1 MSELNDIIA
10 ARSHELS
17 RGGLWCRG
25 GECGTLDPAEYG
37 ARDFRVLIA
46 RLSSYED
53 TSLSFTHDLLY
64 ALVADRG
71 WFPDWAFLP
80 NAQDRAVYAE
90 SGIPW
95 MFGIQAKRTI
105 RDYDAVALSNSISQE
120 TVNIVHMLKNSGVP
134 LEKSKRMEDEGLPL
148 ILLGGANAGS
158 SCALFHPDPA
168 VDGIFMGEDLDAIA
182 SLFSLIRDGR
192 AKGTPKR
199 EVLRILE
206 SVPGFFEPDRI
217 RPVAKFNARSLAPSK
232 LYERM
237 PVNFGEGN
245 AGKAVLAISEGCAGF
260 CSFCNESFVRKPYRE
275 ASAESLLAESRSLKA
290 ATGADKIDLFSF
302 NFNMHRGFYEL
313 IEGLVPSFSDIGLKS
328 QRFDSI
334 AEDPALV
341 DVERALG
348 KSVFTCGL
356 EGISERLRAF
366 LNKNLEEAQVRSSVE
381 VLVRASVREIKLF
394 LIATGREGEGDYAEW
409 SRFLA
414 WAAELRTPQG
424 KQVRFV
430 FSVTPLVRFPHTPLE
445 FEPTPSVG
453 RMREAIAELL
463 ARTNKAGFEIRQAA
477 SVEEALLCD
486 QLLRAKR
493 SEVYEALRDAAL
505 ESGIVYNREIPA
517 SLYRLFLAKLS
528 ARGLDPDA
536 LRADF
541 SVEANEGAPWAALGV
556 GVSRAY
562 LAEQYA
568 RNASGA
574 QISPDPAALC
584 GKGLPKPGFRRIESL
599 KAAIAQGRK
608 DETRIAIPCDLGP
621 RWDGLPRE
629 YPASLIAGA
638 LMRVNPALVAPYR
651 GFASAFWQPSAETP
665 VPLFGADVISLRFRA
680 VAPSDLAPSALA
692 LSAPDFWARVNAE
705 LAGQSITAYPPD
717 GTGKIDCVLRLTSP
731 FDLDSGYLVKAAL
744 KHVYAKSAERSYAWQ
759 FTKDALKKNSILSL
773 SVDRTDPESLAF
785 TLKGGDK
792 FDLADFLRNAFRTK
806 GKNDWR
812 RIRVEAI
819 RCRIVKA

>member
-1 MSELNDIIA
+1 MSELNDLIA
-10 ARSHELS
+10 AHAHELS

-25 GECGTLDPAEYG
+25 GECGTIDPAEYCS
-37 ARDFRVLIA
+37 RDFSVLIA
-46 RLSSYED
+46 RLSSYEN
-53 TSLSFTHDLLY
+53 TSLSFTHDILY
-64 ALVADRG
+64 ALFAERG
-71 WFPDWAFLP
+71 WFPDWAFVP

-90 SGIPW
+90 QGIPW
-95 MFGIQAKRTI
+95 LFGIQAKRTI
-105 RDYDAVALSNSISQE
+105 REYDAVALSNSISQE
-120 TVNIVHMLKNSGVP
+120 TVNLFHALARSGVP
-134 LEKSKRMEDEGLPL
+134 LEKSKRMGDEGLPL

-168 VDGIFMGEDLDAIA
+168 VDGIFMGEDLDSIA
-182 SLFSLIRDGR
+182 ALFSLIRDGR
-192 AKGTPKR
+192 AKGLPKR
-199 EVLRILE
+199 EVLRSLG
-206 SVPGFFEPDRI
+206 SVPGFFEPDDI
-217 RPVAKFNARSLAPSK
+217 RPTAKFNARSLVPSK

-275 ASAESLLAESRSLKA
+275 ASADSLLAESRCLKA

-302 NFNMHRGFYEL
+302 NFNMHRGFYDL

-334 AEDPALV
+334 AEDPALI

-366 LNKNLEEAQVRSSVE
+366 LNKNLDEAQVRSSVE
-381 VLVRASVREIKLF
+381 VLVRASVREIKVF
-394 LIATGREGEGDYAEW
+394 LIATGREEEGDYAEW

-414 WAAELRTPQG
+414 WAGELRTPQG

-445 FEPTPSVG
+445 FEPTPSAE
-453 RMREAIAELL
+453 RMRDAIAPIVAL
-463 ARTNKAGFEIRQAA
+463 TKKAGFEIRQAA

-505 ESGIVYNREIPA
+505 ESGIVYDREIPA

-541 SVEANEGAPWAALGV
+541 SVESNADAPWAALGV
-556 GVSRAY
+556 GVSRSY

-568 RNASGA
+568 RNVSCA
-574 QISPDPAALC
+574 QITPDPAALC
-584 GKGLPKPGFRRIESL
+584 GRGLPKPGFRRIEAL
-599 KAAIAQGRK
+599 KAAIALARK
-608 DETRIAIPCDLGP
+608 DEERIGFPCELGS
-621 RWDGLPRE
+621 RWEGLPRE

-638 LMRVNPALVAPYR
+638 LMRANPVLVAPYR
-651 GFASAFWQPSAETP
+651 GFASSFWQTGPETP
-665 VPLFGADVISLRFRA
+665 VPLRGADVITLKFRA
-680 VAPSDLAPSALA
+680 GAAAALTLAKA
-692 LSAPDFWARVNAE
+692 DFWARVNAG
-705 LAGQSITAYPPD
+705 LSGQSIEVFAPD
-717 GTGKIDCVLRLTSP
+717 GATRPECALALTSP
-731 FDLDSGYLVKAAL
+731 VDLDPDYLAKASL
-744 KHVYAKSAERSYAWQ
+744 KHVYAKSGEGTYVWQ
-759 FTKDALKKNSILSL
+759 FTKDALKKNSILAL
-773 SVDRTDPESLAF
+773 SVDKTAPGTFVF
-785 TLKGGDK
+785 TLKPGDK
-792 FDLADFLRNAFRTK
+792 FDLADFLQNAFRKK

-819 RCRIVKA
+819 RYRIVMV